1 MVQRIGQF
9 SGCTLRSGPRSIG
22 GALIAAIVMLAMCS
36 SAASGDPQQRPH
48 ADLLDDVPVT
58 FATFTASFST
68 LNEILQRER
77 WECLDE
83 TVCFLLNNL
92 RDLTGIAIKNNDTDP
107 GAGIVIQYALVP
119 RTNVFLCV
127 WSMSINPERYVQ
139 AHQTKWNQFE
149 PDSDGFIDSTLFS
162 GGTLL
167 QPGRMT
173 SILVFNAGA
182 EGPYDSDAIRRWLS
196 YYDGQFKG
204 VAPSDAIE
212 LKLMPTAIPKSDRD
226 RWMEVIMVG
235 LNPSLQQ
242 RDLESPEEYGFRRG
256 LVELYLVAFRTGLFD
271 VESLTFTFQKAPTS
285 NASTITLQVDAVHGS
300 GLEQWIQDTAQ
311 MKARLVEAI
320 DESVVVD
327 LSAAFSVPEQ
337 VAFVMQAGAVMLI
350 SRAREQGRINQSTA
364 GQLKAACQSIL
375 SARRLDVALRRT
387 EHDSGQIE
395 TDVRI
400 PLAIPA
406 EVQSALME
414 YLADCDNPHLLFAAA
429 ESEGAVLHEYSGFQ
443 QDRFNLT
450 RWRLL
455 FGADENAVVFSLAGS
470 GKDHTFTDKPLQQF
484 MQDQSEDKSQAGGSP
499 GLAAEFR
506 ANKVLP
512 GVCTAIIPFYANV
525 LHPARWNVSGEKDI
539 GNVTTQA
546 VGRSFIVTCSLGED
560 AFMWSFTTYLTA
572 VRKLEGF
579 QFAFESRP
587 AKK

>member
-1 MVQRIGQF
+1 MFRCIGQF
-9 SGCTLRSGPRSIG
+9 SGCRIRNSSRSIG
-22 GALIAAIVMLAMCS
+22 LALIAAIAMLDTCS
-36 SAASGDPQQRPH
+36 SPALGGPPQRQP
-48 ADLLDDVPVT
+48 ADVFAVVPVT

-68 LNEILQRER
+68 LNEILKHER

-83 TVCFLLNNL
+83 TTCLLLNNL
-92 RDLTGIAIKNNDTDP
+92 RDLTGIAVKDNGSDP
-107 GAGIVIQYALVP
+107 SGGIVIQYALVP

-127 WSMSINPERYVQ
+127 WSMSINPESYVQ
-139 AHQTKWNQFE
+139 AHQTKWNRFE

-196 YYDGQFKG
+196 YYDGQFKR
-204 VAPSDAIE
+204 VASSDAIE
-212 LKLMPTAIPKSDRD
+212 LKLMPTAIPKSDRA
-226 RWMEVIMVG
+226 RWMEVINVG
-235 LNPSLQQ
+235 LNPSLQR

-256 LVELYLVAFRTGLFD
+256 LVELYLGAFRTGLFD
-271 VESLTFTFQKAPTS
+271 VESLTFTFQKAATT
-285 NASTITLQVDAVHGS
+285 NASTITLQVDAVPGS
-300 GLEQWIQDTAQ
+300 GLEQWIQDTGQ

-320 DESVVVD
+320 DESVVAD

-337 VAFVMQAGAVMLI
+337 VAFVMQAGAVLLI
-350 SRAREQGRINQSTA
+350 SRAREQGRINQASA
-364 GQLKAACQSIL
+364 GQLNAACQSAL
-375 SARRLDVALRRT
+375 SLRRLELAFRRT

-395 TDVRI
+395 TDVQI
-400 PLAIPA
+400 PLTIPA
-406 EVQSALME
+406 EVQTVLME

-484 MQDQSEDKSQAGGSP
+484 MQDQIGDESQAGGSP
-499 GLAAEFR
+499 GLAGRFR

-512 GVCTAIIPFYANV
+512 GASAAIIPFYTQV
-525 LHPARWNVSGEKDI
+525 FHPSRWNVPGERDI

-572 VRKLEGF
+572 VRKLEGL
-579 QFAFESRP
+579 QFWFESRR
-587 AKK
+587 AK